1 MIRRA
6 PWFIAIERDSFV
18 ALDMRLGLEE
28 ACPGSRIDTLPNASD
43 LADFLASGGLPDPA
57 SAVPVVLT
65 SLSLER
71 IDEAGL
77 EQLLDGRGVIIVQ
90 REGPDPVDRV
100 SARGYLHLPSP
111 FNSDD
116 FRTLRDALNERLQNG
131 AAGASSGPAACPSAV
146 EPETQSTERS

>member
-43 LADFLASGGLPDPA
+43 LADFLASDDLPDPA
-57 SAVPVVLT
+57 IAVPVVVT

-71 IDEAGL
+71 IDQSGL
-77 EQLLDGRGVIIVQ
+77 EGLLHGRDAIIVQ
-90 REGPDPVDRV
+90 REGADPADQVA
-100 SARGYLHLPSP
+100 ARGFLQLPSP
-111 FNSDD
+111 FSSDD
-116 FRTLRDALNERLQNG
+116 FRTLLDGLNERLQNASTTLPG
-131 AAGASSGPAACPSAV
+131 CPGCAGAVSTTAQSAD
-146 EPETQSTERS
+146 QS